1 MVIFTQTTLL
11 NMSQKAASFYNNR
24 IQDIERELRSLDKLF
39 TYLFTLRLLSFSA
52 IVGCLIAYTV
62 WQSTV
67 WLPYVSLSFL
77 LLFLVMVQI
86 DLKLVKKKKLLENR
100 LKINENELKY
110 LGHNFN
116 EFNAGD
122 EFKCLNTHL
131 AEDFDLFGEFS
142 LFQYLNRASTK
153 AGRHFFAALL
163 CQWNNNS
170 EIIKSKQLAI
180 QELAQ
185 KEIFL
190 ETFQSLGLEN
200 EETGKEQHHL
210 LAWLNKTDIINE
222 KFKWLLVAYPILLA
236 LWTALMAIGFLSIKS
251 IVIPLVVAGWIVM
264 RQARLVNSAHQ
275 QLGNIAKAVAKYEKL
290 MCLIEQEQFTAPFL
304 IDNQYLLVN
313 DNVKAGDALKSLY
326 KLLNRFDYRY
336 NMVVGFLLNLIC
348 LFDLQMLNRLELWKR
363 THREMLPKWFEAL
376 KTVDAMIGFAR
387 YTMNNREQVNLPE
400 IKEESFVFEAREMGH
415 PLIPSEVR
423 VTNDIIFD
431 GQPKVVVVTGAN
443 MAGKSTFLRTLAVN
457 LILAVNGAPV
467 CARSFRFSPCDIMSS
482 IQIRDSLSH
491 KASYFYSELLRLS
504 EIINHVNEKPKTL
517 VILDEILRGTN
528 TRDKQAGALGL
539 LKKMISMNAIVVIA
553 THDLTIGELES
564 SFPHIVS
571 NYCFEVELEGDE
583 LVFDYKLKP
592 GISKKLNA
600 SFLMKKMGVIE

>member
-1 MVIFTQTTLL
+1 M
-11 NMSQKAASFYNNR
+11 NQKAASYYSSR
-24 IQDIERELRSLDKLF
+24 IQSIERELSSLKKLF
-39 TYLFTLRLLSFSA
+39 TYLFTLRLLSFCA
-52 IVGCLIAYTV
+52 IIGFLIAYTV
-62 WQSTV
+62 WQSAV
-67 WLPYVSLSFL
+67 WLPFVSLFFVL
-77 LLFLVMVQI
+77 FFLVVVQI
-86 DLKLVKKKKLLENR
+86 DLRLVKKKKLLENR

-110 LGHNFN
+110 LVHNYN

-122 EFKCLNTHL
+122 EFKSLNTHL
-131 AEDFDLFGEFS
+131 AEDFDLFGEHS
-142 LFQYLNRASTK
+142 LYQYLNRASTK
-153 AGRHFFAALL
+153 AGRHFFAAQL
-163 CQWNNNS
+163 CQWDNDN

-180 QELAQ
+180 EELTN
-185 KEIFL
+185 KEMFL
-190 ETFQSLGLEN
+190 EDFQSLGLDN
-200 EETGKEQHHL
+200 EETGNEQGNL
-210 LAWLNKTDIINE
+210 LAWLNKTDIRID
-222 KFKWLLVAYPILLA
+222 KVKWLLVAYPVLFA
-236 LWTALMAIGFLSIKS
+236 LWVALMAIGFLSIES
-251 IVIPLVVAGWIVM
+251 IVIPLAFAGWIVM
-264 RQARLVNSAHQ
+264 RHVRLVNSAHQ
-275 QLGNIAKAVAKYEKL
+275 QLGNVAKAVAKYEKL
-290 MCLIEQEQFTAPFL
+290 IFLVEQERFTTHL
-304 IDNQYLLVN
+304 LVENQGLLVN
-313 DNVKAGDALKSLY
+313 DHVKAGDALKSLY

-348 LFDLQMLNRLELWKR
+348 LFDMQMLNRLELWKR
-363 THREMLPKWFEAL
+363 SHREMLPKWFEAL

-387 YTMNNREQVNLPE
+387 YTMNNKEQVIFPE
-400 IKEESFVFEAREMGH
+400 IKEENFVFETREMGH

-423 VTNDIIFD
+423 VSNDIQFK

-467 CARSFRFSPCDIMSS
+467 CARSFRFSPCDVMSS

-553 THDLTIGELES
+553 THDLTIGELENS
-564 SFPHIVS
+564 YPQIVS

-583 LVFDYKLKP
+583 LVFDYKLKS

>member
-1 MVIFTQTTLL
+1 M
-11 NMSQKAASFYNNR
+11 NQKAASYYSSR
-24 IQDIERELRSLDKLF
+24 IQSIERELSSLNKLF
-39 TYLFTLRLLSFSA
+39 TYLFTLRLLSFCA
-52 IVGCLIAYTV
+52 IVGFLIAYTV
-62 WQSTV
+62 WQSAV
-67 WLPYVSLSFL
+67 WLPFASIFFVLFFL
-77 LLFLVMVQI
+77 FVVQI
-86 DLKLVKKKKLLENR
+86 DLRFVKKKKLLENR

-110 LGHNFN
+110 LVHNYN

-122 EFKCLNTHL
+122 EFKSLNTHL
-131 AEDFDLFGEFS
+131 AEDFDLFGEHS
-142 LFQYLNRASTK
+142 LYQYLNRASTK
-153 AGRHFFAALL
+153 AGQHFFAAQL
-163 CQWNNNS
+163 CQWDNKA

-180 QELAQ
+180 EELTN
-185 KEIFL
+185 KEMFL
-190 ETFQSLGLEN
+190 EDFQSMGLDN
-200 EETGKEQHHL
+200 EEAGNEQHNL
-210 LAWLNKTDIINE
+210 LAWLNKTDIRID
-222 KFKWLLVAYPILLA
+222 KFKWLLVTYPILFA
-236 LWTALMAIGFLSIKS
+236 LWVALMAIGFLSIES
-251 IVIPLVVAGWIVM
+251 IVILLAFAGWIVM
-264 RQARLVNSAHQ
+264 RHVRLVNSAHQ

-290 MCLIEQEQFTAPFL
+290 IFLIEQERFTTPFL
-304 IDNQYLLVN
+304 VENQGLLVN
-313 DNVKAGDALKSLY
+313 DNVKDGDALKSLY
-326 KLLNRFDYRY
+326 KLLNTFDYRY
-336 NMVVGFLLNLIC
+336 NMVVGFLLNLIF
-348 LFDLQMLNRLELWKR
+348 LFDLQMLYRLEVWKR
-363 THREMLPKWFEAL
+363 IHREMLPKWFEAL
-376 KTVDAMIGFAR
+376 RTLDAMIGFAR
-387 YTMNNREQVNLPE
+387 YNMNNKEQVIFPE
-400 IKEESFVFEAREMGH
+400 IKDENFVFEAHEMGH
-415 PLIPSEVR
+415 PLIPSEIR
-423 VTNDIIFD
+423 VSNDILFE

-457 LILAVNGAPV
+457 MILAVNGAPV
-467 CARSFRFSPCDIMSS
+467 CARTFRFSPCDIMSS

-504 EIINHVNEKPKTL
+504 EIINHVNGKPKTL